1 MNKIIANLHKNR
13 SRRTSSSSSEEEPK
27 LSDGSETDGPIQRDM
42 CAKCSLPF
50 DDNPVNWIWCIRCPR
65 MMHRSCVTYVDLSQ
79 MAEEDL
85 AAFEFECDFC

>member
-50 DDNPVNWIWCIRCPR
+50 DDNPGYGASGVPG
-65 MMHRSCVTYVDLSQ
+65 
-79 MAEEDL
+79 
-85 AAFEFECDFC
+85 